1 MQANAYEQSKFIRDY
16 IKEDPNYFKD
26 NGFFNVE
33 LGLQATDLFGMLA
46 FDIGTSLF
54 TGKVPGLTTVMLKAV
69 PKAALGQVAVR
80 QAQKPSFDI
89 VKKLAASA
97 RQSRVS
103 SAGNGITDTLV
114 DLSDVRAV
122 ASATARRAQAAVA
135 PITAAGQRV
144 SATAKEA
151 AAIIARGAEPIV
163 QPAKSVAGF
172 MGRIAGKEI
181 KHGPNTFLARVYGES
196 YGNSWARQVE
206 RAKAEGREPSELDFY
221 YALQDGAASSAI
233 AYLIGKNIPKFG

>member
-1 MQANAYEQSKFIRDY
+1 NSFINTAKATPAALARLGIAIYKTASYLGPSGGLAGLVGNSGLIGMMDDYVETSTQHHALMMQANAYEQSKFIRDY

-163 QPAKSVAGF
+163 QPAKSVA
-172 MGRIAGKEI
+172 
-181 KHGPNTFLARVYGES
+181 
-196 YGNSWARQVE
+196 
-206 RAKAEGREPSELDFY
+206 
-221 YALQDGAASSAI
+221 
-233 AYLIGKNIPKFG
+233 